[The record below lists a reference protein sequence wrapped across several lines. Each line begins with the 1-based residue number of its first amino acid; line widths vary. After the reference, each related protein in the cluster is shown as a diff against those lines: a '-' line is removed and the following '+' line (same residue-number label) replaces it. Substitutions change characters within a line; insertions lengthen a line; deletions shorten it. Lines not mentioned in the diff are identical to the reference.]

1 MPTAAVDARMQGFRS
16 AAELREVLDRLLRLV
31 DADERAGPVL
41 RAARLRTR
49 FDFTDL
55 AIGLNVASA
64 QERLDR
70 CLDWS
75 FTDRPPW
82 EPRLSLEMSSAV
94 ANAYLQGR
102 ESLPVAI
109 ARRLVRCRGDTNAAL
124 HFLPAARFL
133 VAPYRNLIVEHYPH
147 LLLR

>member
-1 MPTAAVDARMQGFRS
+1 MATAAVDARVQGFRS
-16 AAELREVLDRLLRLV
+16 PAELREVLDRLLGLV
-31 DADERAGPVL
+31 DADERIGPIL

-55 AIGLNVASA
+55 TVGLNVASN
-64 QERLDR
+64 QESLDR

-75 FTDRPPW
+75 FTERPPW

-109 ARRLVRCRGDTNAAL
+109 ARRLVRCRGDTSAAL

-133 VAPYRNLIVEHYPH
+133 VAPYRNLIVERYPH